1 MIRKILILPILL
13 AVVSAPAFAVDWET
27 NPVFLRGVQD
37 NTVFTSYRATFGG
50 GDIHNI
56 SNSIAG
62 SYETYLS
69 ADDVGYHHGMYI
81 GYVHI
86 LSPESNFG
94 TFVSHSLGSTWID
107 GDFTQTYPALN
118 RYYLDDYN
126 KDSLTGSVSL
136 DAVYTKKL
144 SDTVALGASFNFDYS
159 LYRDTISYETIETNR
174 WIRNATYE
182 NSSDISYFGGTFGL
196 GWIPV
201 RNLELDF
208 SLEAGG
214 FTGNVGY
221 EELIYN
227 YPADNT
233 SYDFDD
239 VGTYS
244 GWKIRTGINGTYV
257 ISERFR
263 IPFSLSYTYKDDRQE
278 YDGAGIFT
286 NSTGVRSIYTK
297 DYEENSSSNI
307 ASVGVGLKYYPTGS
321 AGDWNLY
328 FWGSYKYYHS
338 TSRVD
343 SVTDETR
350 AGVFSGLGVSKTDV
364 RYINNMVGVSIGANV
379 PLMEALWL
387 SAGLNCSYTFI
398 SMDQDQ
404 INYRNGALYTQYRY
418 SSDTGYSYYLGA
430 KVGLS
435 YSMLDDR
442 LNIRL
447 TSTIPIS
454 KESKYVLDGTN
465 NLSMFLPDPISSDTK
480 RMDYGVILSIS
491 YSF

>member
-1 MIRKILILPILL
+1 MMKKILILPVLL
-13 AVVSAPAFAVDWET
+13 TVFCAPAFAIDWQT
-27 NPVFLRGVQD
+27 NPVFLRGVKD
-37 NTVFTSYRATFGG
+37 NTFFTSYRATIGG

-56 SNSIAG
+56 SNSVAG

-69 ADDVGYHHGMYI
+69 ADDAGYYHGMYI

-94 TFVSHSLGSTWID
+94 TFVSHSLGATRID

-118 RYYLDDYN
+118 RYFLDDYD
-126 KDSLTGSVSL
+126 KDSLTNSITL

-159 LYRDTISYETIETNR
+159 FYRDTISYETIETDR
-174 WIRNATYE
+174 WFRNATYK
-182 NSSDISYFGGTFGL
+182 NSSDIYYFGGTLGL

-201 RNLELDF
+201 KNLELDF
-208 SLEAGG
+208 SVEAGG

-221 EELIYN
+221 DELIYN
-227 YPADNT
+227 FPADNT

-244 GWKIRTGINGTYV
+244 GWKIRTEMNGTYV
-257 ISERFR
+257 VSKKFR
-263 IPFSLSYTYKDDRQE
+263 IPFSVSYTYKGDKQA
-278 YDGAGIFT
+278 YDGSGIFT

-297 DYEENSSSNI
+297 YYEEKSS
-307 ASVGVGLKYYPTGS
+307 AHTTGVGIGLKFYPTGS
-321 AGDWNLY
+321 ADDWSLY
-328 FWGSYKYYHS
+328 CWGSYKYYN
-338 TSRVD
+338 SRSDVD
-343 SVTDETR
+343 SITDETR
-350 AGVFSGLGVSKTDV
+350 AGVFSGLGISESDV
-364 RYINNMVGVSIGANV
+364 EYNNNTLSISIGANV
-379 PLMEALWL
+379 PLMEHLRL
-387 SAGLNCSYTFI
+387 TTGLNYSYTFI

-404 INYRNGALYTQYRY
+404 TNYRNGALYSEYDY
-418 SSDTGYSYYLGA
+418 SSDMGFSYYLGA
-430 KVGLS
+430 KVGFN

-442 LNIRL
+442 LNIKL
-447 TSTIPIS
+447 ISTIPIM

-465 NLSMFLPDPISSDTK
+465 NLSIFLPDPISSDTK
-480 RMDYGVILSIS
+480 RMDYSVILSIS